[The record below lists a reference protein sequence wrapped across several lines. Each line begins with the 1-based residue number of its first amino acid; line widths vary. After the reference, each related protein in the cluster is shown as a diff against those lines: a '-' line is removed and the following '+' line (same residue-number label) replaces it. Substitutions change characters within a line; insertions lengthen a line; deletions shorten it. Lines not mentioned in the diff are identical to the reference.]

1 MFAYDGLLDL
11 VYGQACLEKLKSVKK
26 HMMLGHEAY
35 TWADIDPDTFRCA
48 LEHLMAHKEPY
59 YRMEI
64 VPGEAVNVNVAK
76 YDSFGVPEF
85 DLLDSVDSVLADQ
98 GFDIM
103 PRSIEDDYDVLIP
116 WDYMQKT

>member
-1 MFAYDGLLDL
+1 M
-11 VYGQACLEKLKSVKK
+11 
-26 HMMLGHEAY
+26 
-35 TWADIDPDTFRCA
+35 
-48 LEHLMAHKEPY
+48 
-59 YRMEI
+59 
-64 VPGEAVNVNVAK
+64 AK